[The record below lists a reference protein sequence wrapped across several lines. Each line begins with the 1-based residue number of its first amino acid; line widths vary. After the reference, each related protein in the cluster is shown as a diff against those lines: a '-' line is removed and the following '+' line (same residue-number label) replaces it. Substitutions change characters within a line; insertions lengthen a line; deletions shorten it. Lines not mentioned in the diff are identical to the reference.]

1 MLSLPSS
8 SWDLTTTIA
17 DVATTITVDVP
28 SGQTIGS
35 EQGDSSIFSSSARP
49 GSQDAISGVIS
60 SSASSDWPLTTT
72 IADVAK
78 TITVDVPSGQTIG
91 SEQGDSSIFSSSVR
105 PGSQDAISG
114 VISSSA
120 SSDWPL
126 TTTIADVATTITVDV
141 PSGQTIGSEQGDS
154 SIFSSSVRAGS
165 EDAISGVISS
175 SASSDWP
182 LTTTIADVATTITVD
197 VPSGQTIGSEQGDS
211 SIFSSSARPGSQD
224 AISGVI
230 SSSASS
236 DWPLTTTIADVG
248 TTLTM
253 DVLSSHTADSSQDS
267 SLIMG
272 SSISDVASSASA
284 SSSSDGRTATDGIT
298 ITSSI
303 CVVAQYETATKTVL
317 TVAPEYDSLSSISGW
332 YDTTSEIFFVETRCL
347 QTSTVTSVSYNSD
360 FLSSHD
366 VSYITT
372 DIPITFISTSTLRI
386 VETVTDTLVISTPSD
401 GKPLTV
407 TDLKPS
413 SGTYTFTSTDSFGSP
428 SILTVTETGTT
439 NSFTNQGFCGVT
451 KELTTVDENGSSQ
464 VRTVSSTVICE
475 VSSSPR
481 EQFTTTNVLTKTVT
495 ESNGHVYTITVTES
509 CTPTT
514 EVIAD
519 ESGDVTTVT
528 FTEIPATGNDIK
540 QTGTSSTTGIV
551 AITKNGDTPTVP
563 SDVTLIAKT
572 IADAHGSSTMTVIT
586 ETLANRESSGGTT
599 VVTRTVTDAQG
610 SSTVL
615 VITETT
621 STRTNIDT
629 PLEQSS
635 EAYFEVTKT
644 TTDGNGSSTVVI
656 VTETSSLSPSQPQAS
671 THQVVTATDSNGSS
685 YVFTVTESSTRSIPA
700 GSNTVVNAI
709 ASTSEPV
716 QSGAIT
722 AGAPVTGGSSTN
734 GSIPQIETATGAAS
748 SLSLNKV
755 KLVLT
760 FIFIYIFTA

>member
-1 MLSLPSS
+1 LISSGSSFQSQNIAISSSIQDESSMLSLPSS
-8 SWDLTTTIA
+8 SWPLTTTIA
-17 DVATTITVDVP
+17 DVATTVTVDVP

-35 EQGDSSIFSSSARP
+35 EDDHSSIFSSSARP
-49 GSQDAISGVIS
+49 GSQDAVSGVIS
-60 SSASSDWPLTTT
+60 SSVSSDWPL
-72 IADVAK
+72 
-78 TITVDVPSGQTIG
+78 
-91 SEQGDSSIFSSSVR
+91 
-105 PGSQDAISG
+105 
-114 VISSSA
+114 
-120 SSDWPL
+120 
-126 TTTIADVATTITVDV
+126 
-141 PSGQTIGSEQGDS
+141 
-154 SIFSSSVRAGS
+154 
-165 EDAISGVISS
+165 
-175 SASSDWP
+175 
-182 LTTTIADVATTITVD
+182 
-197 VPSGQTIGSEQGDS
+197 
-211 SIFSSSARPGSQD
+211 
-224 AISGVI
+224 
-230 SSSASS
+230 
-236 DWPLTTTIADVG
+236 TTIADVG
-248 TTLTM
+248 TTLTT
-253 DVLSSHTADSSQDS
+253 DVSSSHTADSSQDS
-267 SLIMG
+267 SSIMA

-298 ITSSI
+298 VTSSI

-386 VETVTDTLVISTPSD
+386 VETVTNTLVISTPSG

-413 SGTYTFTSTDSFGSP
+413 SGTYTFTITDSFGSP

-481 EQFTTTNVLTKTVT
+481 EQFSTTNVLTKTVT

-514 EVIAD
+514 EVITD

-528 FTEIPATGNDIK
+528 FTEIGATGNDIK

-551 AITKNGDTPTVP
+551 TTTENGDTPTVP
-563 SDVTLIAKT
+563 SDVTLITKT
-572 IADAHGSSTMTVIT
+572 ITDAHGSSTVTVIT
-586 ETLANRESSGGTT
+586 ETLANRQSSQGTS

-621 STRTNIDT
+621 STRSNIDT
-629 PLEQSS
+629 PFEKFS
-635 EAYFEVTKT
+635 ETYLEVTKT

-656 VTETSSLSPSQPQAS
+656 VTETSSLSPSQPEAS
-671 THQVVTATDSNGSS
+671 PHQVVTATDSNGSS
-685 YVFTVTESSTRSIPA
+685 YVFTVSESSTRPIPA

-716 QSGAIT
+716 PSGAIT
-722 AGAPVTGGSSTN
+722 AGTPGTGGSSTN
-734 GSIPQIETATGAAS
+734 GSAPQIETATGAAS
-748 SLSLNKV
+748 SLSLNKIN
-755 KLVLT
+755 LVLT
-760 FIFIYIFTA
+760 FIFIYIFAA